1 MENYVALPR
10 RVKAAEVLAETQK
23 GEEQQA
29 GSTATVVLAR
39 RDKLVVANVGDSRA
53 VLCRNGQPQDLSTE
67 HRHNYCPTSISQFSS
82 NCGTSGKGCWFEQEG
97 ASPSGISQT
106 GIACRHS

>member
-1 MENYVALPR
+1 M
-10 RVKAAEVLAETQK
+10 LAETQK

-67 HRHNYCPTSISQFSS
+67 HRRPAYQTTVAHQFHPYRQVVKPAERVAGLS
-82 NCGTSGKGCWFEQEG
+82 
-97 ASPSGISQT
+97 
-106 GIACRHS
+106 R

>member
-1 MENYVALPR
+1 MGL
-10 RVKAAEVLAETQK
+10 LAETQE
-23 GEEQQA
+23 GEERQA

-67 HRHNYCPTSISQFSS
+67 HRHPPHIITVPHQFHSS
-82 NCGTSGKGCWFEQEG
+82 RRIVE
-97 ASPSGISQT
+97 
-106 GIACRHS
+106 